1 MSESQERMMAVVEPD
16 HVEDF
21 LAICRKWDVLATV
34 IGEVT
39 AGDRLVIDWH
49 GETVVDVPPRT
60 VAHEGPVYERPTTG
74 RSGKT
79 RSRPTE
85 LISCTTGHWRRAGRH
100 LAPHGQLAQPLRQ
113 VLGH

>member
-1 MSESQERMMAVVEPD
+1 MSRIYDDLP
-16 HVEDF
+16 
-21 LAICRKWDVLATV
+21 KWDVLATV

-60 VAHEGPVYERPTTG
+60 VAHEGPVYERPYDRRTG
-74 RSGKT
+74 RIRCRPAGLMTLRDPPPVRSWLTRCSG
-79 RSRPTE
+79 RF
-85 LISCTTGHWRRAGRH
+85 
-100 LAPHGQLAQPLRQ
+100 AQPLRQ